1 MNARTVRTGLPHLA
15 AELRARI
22 AAGLYPDG
30 VRLPP
35 RPNSPP
41 NSGLSRQTVRRA
53 FWNSSVR
60 VPFTGFPAAVPS
72 PARTP
77 AGTCDNSGLSRT

>member
-1 MNARTVRTGLPHLA
+1 MNAPEQSEPAYRTLA

-41 NSGLSRQTVRRA
+41 NSG
-53 FWNSSVR
+53 
-60 VPFTGFPAAVPS
+60 
-72 PARTP
+72 
-77 AGTCDNSGLSRT
+77 